1 MARVNNL
8 QAAVHQTLNNEDP
21 FQGLTSQQHRFVT
34 LSLSGLNDT
43 EAYRAVFQPKGMT
56 EAAIQ
61 QAAHQMAHRPN
72 VVMKLTEMRKRID
85 DLSTLAPQEGRNFVM
100 NGLTALAINAQKE
113 SVQLGAL
120 IALGKTAGIDL
131 FREVRI
137 TEHVNRT
144 VEDVESELKRKLLEL
159 QQRLT
164 IDASANKPDAPG
176 TDSAT
181 PRDRRRKPSPG

>member
-8 QAAVHQTLNNEDP
+8 DTIVHQTLDDAKAFE
-21 FQGLTSQQHRFVT
+21 GLTSSQHRFVM
-34 LSLSGLNDT
+34 LVFSGMTNV
-43 EAYRAVFQPKGMT
+43 EAYRSIFDTSAWT
-56 EAAIQ
+56 ERSIAGKAGELANSPVIV
-61 QAAHQMAHRPN
+61 A
-72 VVMKLTEMRKRID
+72 KLRELRQRIEAQ
-85 DLSTLAPQEGRNFVM
+85 STLAPEAGRNFVL
-100 NGLTALAINAQKE
+100 NGLTTLAATAQKE

-164 IDASANKPDAPG
+164 IDASANKPAAPG
-176 TDSAT
+176 DAAT